1 MDIHL
6 NHVGKKF
13 NREWLFKDINHSFT
27 QGSSHAIIGPNGCGK
42 STFIQLIAG
51 NQLASSGS
59 IHYESSEKGKIPA
72 EEVYKEMVI
81 TAPYLELIE
90 EFTLSEA
97 IDFHFKFKELREGV
111 TCEDLIE
118 IGYFEGAQ
126 NKYIRNFSSGMKQ
139 RLKLLLA
146 FYSRASLVLLDE
158 PTTNLDKT
166 GVDWYQA
173 QVNLLKNALIL
184 VASNQSH
191 EYEFCN
197 SQLALEKFKP

>member
-13 NREWLFKDINHSFT
+13 NREWLFKDINLSFT

-51 NQLASSGS
+51 NQLASSGL
-59 IHYESSEKGKIPA
+59 IHYASSEKGKIPA

-97 IDFHFKFKELREGV
+97 INFHFKFKELREGV

-197 SQLALEKFKP
+197 SQLVLEKFKP